1 MKIFMTGA
9 TGLVGRALSSRLEAR
24 GDTVLKLSRHS
35 RTGFITADPT
45 RPGDWQ
51 NSIRECDVV
60 VNLAGAN
67 LFDRRWDEPFK
78 KEIRESRIQTTRL
91 IAEQLAIDSRRS
103 ASRQKSLIS
112 TSAVGYY
119 GPQGDEELTESS
131 PPGRDFMARVCV
143 DWEAAAEPAV
153 RSGVR
158 VVHPRLGIVLDRHE
172 GALPQLI
179 RPFKFFVGG
188 RVGSGRQWV
197 SWIHIAD
204 LVEILIRMID
214 DSNLSGPINA
224 VSPHPVT
231 NHEMSAAVAKVLGR
245 PNWLPAPA
253 YAIRLALGEV
263 AEVVT
268 AGQRVIPSKLR
279 TIGFPFRFPT
289 VQEALADLLLPS
301 KA

>member
-24 GDTVLKLSRHS
+24 GDTVFKLSRRS
-35 RTGFITADPT
+35 GNGLIAADPT
-45 RPGDWQ
+45 KPGDWL
-51 NSIRECDVV
+51 NSISECDVV

-67 LFDRRWDEPFK
+67 LFAQRWSEAFK
-78 KEIRESRIQTTRL
+78 REIRESRIQTTRL
-91 IAEQLAIDSRRS
+91 LAEQLALDSRRS
-103 ASRQKSLIS
+103 ASQPKVLIS
-112 TSAVGYY
+112 TSAVGFY
-119 GPQGDEELTESS
+119 GSHGDEELSESS
-131 PPGRDFMARVCV
+131 PPGHDFMAQVCV
-143 DWEAAAEPAV
+143 DWESAAEPA
-153 RSGVR
+153 RNSGVR
-158 VVHPRLGIVLDRHE
+158 VVHPRLGIVLDQHQ

-179 RPFKFFVGG
+179 RPFKLFVGG
-188 RVGSGRQWV
+188 RVGSGQQWV

-204 LVEILIRMID
+204 LVEILVRLID
-214 DSNLSGPINA
+214 DSSLAGPINA

-231 NHEMSAAVAKVLGR
+231 NRELSAAVAQVLGR

-253 YAIRLALGEV
+253 FAIRLALGEV
-263 AEVVT
+263 ADVVT

-279 TIGFPFRFPT
+279 KIGFRFRFPT